1 VLAGGFRDGIGCEVK
16 IIDLRKCVE
25 IVIRLFPLLPSVLD
39 GITAEK

>member
-1 VLAGGFRDGIGCEVK
+1 VLAGGFRDGMGCEEK

-25 IVIRLFPLLPSVLD
+25 IVIRPFPLLPSVLD